1 MAILGGSGADQT
13 TSGDYS
19 RSPDHGRVLLV
30 EKPLLTPHTR
40 VRSFF
45 PKASPFSH
53 ADSQV
58 VGPFSHYCLCDL
70 VLSCIQLHQNA
81 FTYCGGLF
89 LLSVQEVFLNSRIF
103 RSGRHCWIF
112 FTSLLFVPI

>member
-30 EKPLLTPHTR
+30 EKPRTR

-45 PKASPFSH
+45 PKTSPFSH

-58 VGPFSHYCLCDL
+58 VGPFSLYCLCDL
-70 VLSCIQLHQNA
+70 VLSCVQLYQNA
-81 FTYCGGLF
+81 FTYCGVCSYF
-89 LLSVQEVFLNSRIF
+89 PF
-103 RSGRHCWIF
+103 RRYS
-112 FTSLLFVPI
+112 